1 MSLKFSTDEKL
12 LYCLSEYTKN
22 TKNDIPTCMK
32 KDYDYLLSNYC
43 SSLSRFHTF
52 GYTEYEWCIRD
63 FNDIIRNYR
72 QE

>member
-1 MSLKFSTDEKL
+1 MSLKL
-12 LYCLSEYTKN
+12 LYCISEFMREE
-22 TKNDIPTCMK
+22 KNDISSCMK

-43 SSLSRFHTF
+43 SSLSIFHAS
-52 GYTEYEWCIRD
+52 GDIEYYWCIKR